1 MVARAYACQ
10 NRQMFPFAPR
20 PEQRPPEPSVD
31 DGAVADRER
40 AVLHACLDMLARG
53 NTRGVLLTLVLAPVV
68 AWRLSSHAPGEH
80 FWIWALVMLAA
91 TMLRAWVGFR
101 FRKSTRDN
109 ATASIWQR
117 RFMLVAALVGLGWG
131 ALAWPMMAMS
141 NEMRLFVFCLQMAIA
156 AIGLFSFH
164 AMSEVFSAFL
174 LPLVLSMLTTI
185 ALGHVAMARELAL
198 MVPVFGIIM
207 VIGSRLVSANVADVI
222 RSRYIADELSRAA
235 RAASEAKS
243 RFLANMSHE
252 MRTPINGMVGMAEL
266 LARAQLPAPH
276 DHYARSVMAA
286 GGSLLAVVDDV
297 LDFAQIEAQQLRVR
311 PAACVLRPW
320 LAQCVLPYQHLAAQ
334 RGLTVTLAIDPA
346 LPDALV
352 TDTQR
357 LGQCLGHLLSNAI
370 KFSERGGIEVR
381 VSADSAARWS
391 LAVRDAG
398 IGIAPEDAE
407 RIFDP
412 FIQADAS
419 EARRYGGAGL
429 GLAIVRQI
437 VRLLG
442 GEITLAAINSGGSCF
457 TIELPLLTPTMHDDA
472 AADACDVALLG
483 TILLA
488 EDNALNLEITRLFLE
503 SMGLSVCTASDG
515 AEAITQMH
523 ACKPDLI
530 LMDCEMPGVDGLE
543 ATRRIR
549 AAETGPRVPILALTA
564 HALPE
569 DRKACLEAGM
579 DEHLSK
585 PIDRDRLYRTL
596 ANWLPRRR

>member
-1 MVARAYACQ
+1 
-10 NRQMFPFAPR
+10 MFTFAPQSV
-20 PEQRPPEPSVD
+20 QRPLDHSVD
-31 DGAVADRER
+31 ADAIALRER
-40 AVLHACLDMLARG
+40 AVMHECLNMLAHG
-53 NTRGVLLTLVLAPVV
+53 NTRGVVLTLLLAPVV
-68 AWRLSSHAPGEH
+68 AWRLSSQAAGEYLWVWMLLMFAVTAVRAGIGYH
-80 FWIWALVMLAA
+80 FRTSPRDDA
-91 TMLRAWVGFR
+91 RA
-101 FRKSTRDN
+101 S
-109 ATASIWQR
+109 AWQR
-117 RFMLVAALVGLGWG
+117 RFMLMGALTGLGWG
-131 ALAWPMMAMS
+131 ALAWPLMAMN
-141 NEMRLFVFCLQMAIA
+141 NETRLFVFCLQMAIA
-156 AIGLFSFH
+156 AIGLFSFL
-164 AMSEVFSAFL
+164 AMSEVFAAFL
-174 LPLVLSMLTTI
+174 LPLVLSMLTAI
-185 ALGHVAMARELAL
+185 ALGQVAMARELAL

-207 VIGSRLVSANVADVI
+207 VVGSRLVSANVADVI
-222 RSRYIADELSRAA
+222 RSRHIADELSRAA

-286 GGSLLAVVDDV
+286 GSSLLAVVDDV

-311 PAACVLRPW
+311 PSACMLRAW

-352 TDTQR
+352 TDAQR
-357 LGQCLGHLLSNAI
+357 LGQSLGHLLSNAI
-370 KFSERGGIEVR
+370 KFSERGAIEVR
-381 VSADSAARWS
+381 AMAVSDTQWS

-419 EARRYGGAGL
+419 EARRYGGTGL

-442 GEITLAAINSGGSCF
+442 GEITLAAISSGGSCF
-457 TIELPLLTPTMHDDA
+457 TMALPLITPSQNDETMA
-472 AADACDVALLG
+472 ETCEVPLSG
-483 TILLA
+483 TVLLA

-503 SMGLSVCTASDG
+503 SMGLTVVTASDG
-515 AEAITQMH
+515 AEAITQMQ

-549 AAETGPRVPILALTA
+549 AAQTASRVPILALTA

-585 PIDRDRLYRTL
+585 PIDRDRLYRAL
-596 ANWLPRRR
+596 ARWLLRA